1 MDKDLEIIKSKVL
14 GSMLGGAIGDAMG
27 YQIEFDRGIKEREV
41 TKYKNNFGM
50 ISDDTQMSLFT
61 ANSLI
66 WCSTRFQLR
75 GIGPNLPVAMHESYL
90 DWLDCMNGK
99 EHKTKYMRS
108 WIKDVD
114 GLKHSRAPGRT
125 CISSLMSGKMG
136 TIEEPINDSKGCGG
150 VMRVAPIGL
159 SIDITRG
166 GVGIAAAENNAI
178 THGHPLG
185 IISSYILAT
194 MISNIVYEN
203 SDIEDALNKAIEK
216 YKNESVAI
224 CDKENEKLFFDLI
237 NKAIVLSKTNI
248 SDLQCIKELGEGWVA
263 EETLAISLYSC
274 LKHKDNFIDAIICA
288 VNHDGDSDST
298 GAVAGNI
305 IGALLGYKAIPEYY
319 INNLELKDL
328 IIEIATDLATPCPLD
343 EFEPIERK
351 EDIKW
356 WKKYGEEHYDFENA
370 LEDNDE

>member
-75 GIGPNLPVAMHESYL
+75 GIEPNLPVATHESYL

-108 WIKDVD
+108 WIKDLD

-150 VMRVAPIGL
+150 EIG
-159 SIDITRG
+159 RAH
-166 GVGIAAAENNAI
+166 V
-178 THGHPLG
+178 
-185 IISSYILAT
+185 
-194 MISNIVYEN
+194 
-203 SDIEDALNKAIEK
+203 
-216 YKNESVAI
+216 
-224 CDKENEKLFFDLI
+224 
-237 NKAIVLSKTNI
+237 
-248 SDLQCIKELGEGWVA
+248 
-263 EETLAISLYSC
+263 
-274 LKHKDNFIDAIICA
+274 
-288 VNHDGDSDST
+288 
-298 GAVAGNI
+298 
-305 IGALLGYKAIPEYY
+305 
-319 INNLELKDL
+319 
-328 IIEIATDLATPCPLD
+328 
-343 EFEPIERK
+343 
-351 EDIKW
+351 
-356 WKKYGEEHYDFENA
+356 
-370 LEDNDE
+370 